1 MRAQN
6 TRIGPRGL
14 IPILAFAFAVEG
26 ALYSA
31 VTPVLPVLSRQ
42 FGLSDSMAG
51 VLLSS
56 YSAGLTMGSLLCVLI
71 LKRTNPRNV
80 AACAMAALALMTIVF
95 AWTDSSAV
103 LMGSRLGQGIA
114 AGTTW
119 TASVAWLLSAWPIE
133 RRGEAIASAMSP
145 AIVGT
150 VAGPFIGTVGLPL
163 GLELPYTVV
172 AVCCSTVT
180 ILLFRMPRPPRE
192 HSLVAAP
199 FKSKRSART
208 IAMIGAGASA
218 LAGAVI
224 GLVNLSGPL
233 LLHDRGGSDYLGATT
248 FVVAAAASVFAAKP
262 LGRFID
268 RVGAR
273 RTTVPGLLILVVL
286 LPLLSLDVDPNLIAL
301 VIVALV
307 VSNNFCYISASTLVT
322 KAGQES
328 GWSLQFSGALL
339 TTLWGSGETIGP
351 LLAGVGLDTLGPE
364 WTMVSSAAVVV
375 VGLLIMV
382 MKLRGQNE
390 PAENAPES
398 KESRVGLGDDT
409 ESEPAIRDGS

>member
-1 MRAQN
+1 MRAQD
-6 TRIGPRGL
+6 TGIGPRGL

-31 VTPVLPVLSRQ
+31 VTPILPVLSRQ

-56 YSAGLTMGSLLCVLI
+56 YSAGLIMGSLLCVLI

-80 AACAMAALALMTIVF
+80 AAFAMAALALMTIVF

-114 AGTTW
+114 SGTTW
-119 TASVAWLLSAWPIE
+119 TASIAWLLSAWPVE
-133 RRGEAIASAMSP
+133 RRGEALASAMSP

-163 GLELPYTVV
+163 GLEAPYTVV
-172 AVCCSTVT
+172 AVCCMAVTV
-180 ILLFRMPRPPRE
+180 LLFRMPRPARG
-192 HSLVAAP
+192 HSLVGASIT
-199 FKSKRSART
+199 SKRSART
-208 IAMIGAGASA
+208 IAMIGAGAAA

-233 LLHDRGGSDYLGATT
+233 LLNDGGGSDYLSATA
-248 FVVAAAASVFAAKP
+248 FLVAAVATIFAAKP
-262 LGRFID
+262 LGRVVD
-268 RVGAR
+268 RLGAR

-286 LPLLSLDVDPNLIAL
+286 LPLLSLDADPNLIAL

-307 VSNNFCYISASTLVT
+307 VSNNFCYISASTLLT
-322 KAGQES
+322 RAGQDS
-328 GWSLQFSGALL
+328 SWSLQFSGALL

-351 LLAGVGLDTLGPE
+351 LLGGLGLDTLGPQ
-364 WTMVSSAAVVV
+364 WTMVSSAVVVV

-382 MKLRGQNE
+382 MKLRGHNE
-390 PAENAPES
+390 PVENAAAL
-398 KESRVGLGDDT
+398 KEPRVGLGDDT
-409 ESEPAIRDGS
+409 ESEPTIRDGS